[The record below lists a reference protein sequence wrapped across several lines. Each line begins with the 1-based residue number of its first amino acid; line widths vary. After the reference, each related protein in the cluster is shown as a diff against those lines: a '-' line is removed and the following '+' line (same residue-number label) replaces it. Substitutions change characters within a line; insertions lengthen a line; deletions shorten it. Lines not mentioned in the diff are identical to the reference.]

1 MATPHKR
8 MHWQQWLL
16 LGLSPGAR
24 LNGFLRVIA
33 YSLFLMRVM
42 TYSLFLTTYSS

>member
-1 MATPHKR
+1 

-16 LGLSPGAR
+16 LGLLL

-42 TYSLFLTTYSS
+42 TYSLFLMTYSS